1 MKKLKK
7 IMAAAL
13 AMMTFSTAAA
23 VTGTVAWFT
32 ANNIVSA
39 SGMNIQA
46 EAENGIVIANE
57 THVADSDWLT
67 TVTASHDGNSKTFIP
82 TSTGDLVNWFH
93 GLSDKADNGQSNV
106 KYDKFIS
113 PADDDKD
120 GVYTALSS
128 AHFTTDAKNVYL
140 KNDFYVQASAKTA
153 ITNQNIYIEEI
164 AITGNTNSVELDKSL
179 RVGLMVNDSFKAI
192 YAPLT
197 GATISYTVCTS
208 VTQDNPSTTDTNEYS
223 ATVSTAVS
231 AIDVSAANDSNLVYT
246 GDIPAYDT
254 AGSTNIKFSVFVY
267 FEGEDKN
274 HKSANLQNTLD
285 TLALSFKLRNANVA

>member
-1 MKKLKK
+1 MKKMKK
-7 IMAAAL
+7 IMAAAI

-57 THVADSDWLT
+57 LHTADSHWLT
-67 TVTASHDGNSKTFIP
+67 VVDASHDGLSKTFIP
-82 TSTGDLVNWFH
+82 TSTGNLTTWFH

-106 KYDKFIS
+106 KYDQFIT
-113 PADDDKD
+113 PADDDED

-140 KNDFYVQASAKTA
+140 KNDFFVQASAKSA

-164 AITGNTNSVELDKSL
+164 AITGNTGSAELDKSL
-179 RVGLMVNDSFKAI
+179 RVGLMVNDAFKAI
-192 YAPLT
+192 YAPLS
-197 GATISYTVCTS
+197 GATTSYTVCTS
-208 VTQDNPSTTDTNEYS
+208 VTQDNPSTDNNEYS
-223 ATVSTAVS
+223 ATVDTAVS

-246 GDIPAYDT
+246 GNIPEYDT
-254 AGSTNIKFSVFVY
+254 AGNTNIKFSVFVY

-285 TLALSFKLRNANVA
+285 TLALTFKLRNANAA